1 MVSPRMST
9 RQKRADR
16 VELMQGTLDMLV
28 LRTLRPGATHGQA
41 IAKAIERNS
50 DDVLQVEQDRSI
62 RPCTGFSSAGGSLTR
77 KAPPRTTGAPTSTA

>member
-1 MVSPRMST
+1 MVSPRMPT

-50 DDVLQVEQDRSI
+50 DDVLQVEQDALSG
-62 RPCTGFSSAGGSLTR
+62 P
-77 KAPPRTTGAPTSTA
+77 APASQARVDHLRGRRLREQPARQLPA